1 LLDVGFWILEVMS
14 IFKNIDELLKI
25 FARKINAK
33 LTIDRPYSLN
43 TFEERRIDW
52 KDNKIDKS
60 ILIQPNFER
69 DGVNSKKWNLTLVAW
84 FYIDNEDRLQWISY
98 LVEEKKIKVIES
110 DIENLLKIS
119 YEKLKNIKI
128 DDLSKPY

>member
-1 LLDVGFWILEVMS
+1 MS

-25 FARKINAK
+25 FAQKNNAK

-60 ILIQPNFER
+60 ILIQPNFKR

-84 FYIDNEDRLQWISY
+84 SYNDNEDRLQWISY
-98 LVEEKKIKVIES
+98 LVEEKKFKVIES

>member
-1 LLDVGFWILEVMS
+1 MS

-25 FARKINAK
+25 FAQKNNAK

-84 FYIDNEDRLQWISY
+84 SYNDNEDRLQWISY
-98 LVEEKKIKVIES
+98 LVEEKKFKVIET

>member
-1 LLDVGFWILEVMS
+1 MLDVGFWMLEIMS

-25 FARKINAK
+25 FAQKNNAK

-84 FYIDNEDRLQWISY
+84 SYNDNEDRLQWISY

>member
-1 LLDVGFWILEVMS
+1 MLDVGFWMLEIMS

-33 LTIDRPYSLN
+33 LTIDRLYSLN

-84 FYIDNEDRLQWISY
+84 SYNDNEDRLQWISY

>member
-1 LLDVGFWILEVMS
+1 MLEIMS

-69 DGVNSKKWNLTLVAW
+69 DGVNSKKWNLTLVACS
-84 FYIDNEDRLQWISY
+84 YNDNEDRLQWISY

>member
-1 LLDVGFWILEVMS
+1 MLDVGFWMLEIMS

-25 FARKINAK
+25 FAQKNNAK

-84 FYIDNEDRLQWISY
+84 SYNDNQDRLQWISY

>member
-1 LLDVGFWILEVMS
+1 MLDIRNYKYFQ
-14 IFKNIDELLKI
+14 NIDELLKI
-25 FARKINAK
+25 FAQKNNAK
-33 LTIDRPYSLN
+33 LTYPLN

-84 FYIDNEDRLQWISY
+84 SYNDNEDRLQWISY